1 MNDLKYALR
10 QLRRNPG
17 FTAVAVLT
25 LGLGIGANT
34 AIFSLVHEL
43 LMRPLPYPDAERLVR
58 IGSVNLSHGVTDSR
72 SSAPDIADWQEQSVL
87 FDELAAYGKGES
99 ILTLAGQSQ
108 MVRCNDATP
117 NLLSLLDAKP
127 ALGRLLAQSD
137 VGTDGVALPFG
148 LLTAFNKAM
157 RLDPGFSTEN
167 RASIQL
173 AFHNPDWSLKFFP
186 RLLDAVSDLPGVN
199 SVGAANHELMNDLQS
214 VSIRVSRDPEN
225 GGEALEKT
233 SDLWLVTRDFFS
245 AAGIPLLAGRDFLD
259 HDTEVR
265 ESELVINEAL
275 AQQMFPE
282 KDPIGRGIRLGNRT
296 KPHKIIGVVGSI
308 QHHGL
313 TGKPI
318 PMLYLYRTTRIGNLT
333 MMAHFEGAI
342 TPQLPKIADT
352 IRRVAPEVV
361 IGRVVTSEDLVAQ
374 SMAGPRFAVRL
385 ISFFAALGALLAAL
399 GFYGVMTY
407 TVMRQGRE
415 IGIRLALGADRAT
428 VKRQILGRGMRLTA
442 CGIALGLLGGLALGK
457 ILRGLVFE
465 VKVNDPITMGI
476 IALVLATVAF
486 LTCILPARRA
496 TRIHP
501 MEALRHE

>member
-1 MNDLKYALR
+1 
-10 QLRRNPG
+10 
-17 FTAVAVLT
+17 
-25 LGLGIGANT
+25 
-34 AIFSLVHEL
+34 
-43 LMRPLPYPDAERLVR
+43 
-58 IGSVNLSHGVTDSR
+58 
-72 SSAPDIADWQEQSVL
+72 L

-117 NLLSLLDAKP
+117 NLLS
-127 ALGRLLAQSD
+127 
-137 VGTDGVALPFG
+137 
-148 LLTAFNKAM
+148 
-157 RLDPGFSTEN
+157 
-167 RASIQL
+167 
-173 AFHNPDWSLKFFP
+173 
-186 RLLDAVSDLPGVN
+186 LLDAVSDLPGVN